1 MGEESSNIMGWS
13 STADVEIEAVGADA
27 GGQVLAELVAE
38 VETACTLTFL
48 SWRSMGEEQPWVRYR
63 LGHTIVS

>member
-1 MGEESSNIMGWS
+1 MGEESSDIMGWS

-38 VETACTLTFL
+38 VETACILTNKL
-48 SWRSMGEEQPWVRYR
+48 LYDC
-63 LGHTIVS
+63 HTTGRIW